1 MFLLKLFLAGETQTL
16 KFSYFDLK
24 NINDKELG
32 NCAEDDEEVLK
43 TDKSFLQ
50 SDKLAINY
58 HKTVH

>member
-1 MFLLKLFLAGETQTL
+1 MFLLKLFLAGETQFFE
-16 KFSYFDLK
+16 FSQFDLK
-24 NINDKELG
+24 NINDKE